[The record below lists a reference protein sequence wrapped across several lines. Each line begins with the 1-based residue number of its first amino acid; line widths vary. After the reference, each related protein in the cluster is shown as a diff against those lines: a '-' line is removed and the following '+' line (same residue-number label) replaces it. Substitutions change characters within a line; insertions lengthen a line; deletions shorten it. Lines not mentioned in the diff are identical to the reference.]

1 MPLYGCFNAQLE
13 AGNQQATA
21 EMVLIDD
28 YDRASLLSRD
38 TANVLKVIKTSYDIR
53 VNVVHSF
60 KGIYGSILDQYA
72 DLSSGV
78 GKFKDSE
85 I

>member
-1 MPLYGCFNAQLE
+1 MPLYGCFNAELE
-13 AGNQQATA
+13 AGNQQPTA
-21 EMVLIDD
+21 EMVIIDD

-38 TANVLKVIKTSYDIR
+38 TANVLKVIKTGYE
-53 VNVVHSF
+53 VGVHMVHPF

-72 DLSSGV
+72 DIFSSV
-78 GKFKDSE
+78 GKFKGSE